1 MRGLV
6 RLARCGGGPDVGV
19 AQAGP
24 SPPQR
29 SPVLGTFCLI
39 EMLDG
44 GAAALWEQT
53 QLAPVEHLLLF
64 SRRVGSSAAV
74 CRPPGSDSSPFPRF
88 SPLAACAPVTYT
100 RIQSVPSF
108 LTYLKLR
115 ERIFPEFLGRPNSSL
130 SNWELFW
137 DRPVLITRHCLKL
150 LYDLMVF
157 ILSNRSAES
166 GQS

>member
-1 MRGLV
+1 MWGWPRPALPLRSA
-6 RLARCGGGPDVGV
+6 RL
-19 AQAGP
+19 
-24 SPPQR
+24 S
-29 SPVLGTFCLI
+29 
-39 EMLDG
+39 
-44 GAAALWEQT
+44 
-53 QLAPVEHLLLF
+53 LAPSALLKCWTAEPRPFGSKPNSLQLNIFYSSPGGWEAQLLFVVHQGLILLLF
-64 SRRVGSSAAV
+64 PV
-74 CRPPGSDSSPFPRF
+74 F

-115 ERIFPEFLGRPNSSL
+115 ERIFPEFSGRPNSSL
-130 SNWELFW
+130 SNWESFW